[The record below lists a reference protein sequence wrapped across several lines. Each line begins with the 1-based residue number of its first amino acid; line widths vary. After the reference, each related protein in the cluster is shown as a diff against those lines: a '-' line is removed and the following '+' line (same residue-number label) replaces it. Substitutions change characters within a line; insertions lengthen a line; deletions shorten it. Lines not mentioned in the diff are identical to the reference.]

1 VSKSGTT
8 TPGHNEQDERGA
20 VLAAEYDERARE
32 REGGGGAGRARR
44 ASKDFALGIIP
55 RPRFLG

>member
-1 VSKSGTT
+1 ML
-8 TPGHNEQDERGA
+8 A
-20 VLAAEYDERARE
+20 VEYDERARE